1 MIVYKSPEEIGKMRR
16 AGRIVAGTIERVLA
30 AVRPNVTTAELDSVA
45 EEYIR
50 EQGATP
56 SFKGYGGGAGAGRV
70 PFPAS
75 ICTSINDE
83 IVHGIPSAE
92 RSVDEGD
99 LLKLDFGAIW
109 EGFHG
114 DSAVTVIVGEPA
126 SADADK
132 LVRATEEALE
142 AGISQ
147 IRPGGRLSDIGAAV
161 EQVARGAGFEVVR
174 EYVGH
179 GIGRNLHEDPQIP
192 NYGKSGR
199 GPVLK
204 PGLVVAVEPMVN
216 VGGPETRML
225 KDFWTVV
232 TADGSL
238 SAHFE
243 HTLWCTA
250 AGPVVLTAPE
260 GQAMAAA

>member
-1 MIVYKSPEEIGKMRR
+1 VIVYKSPEEVHKMRR
-16 AGRIVAGTIERVLA
+16 AGRIVAGTIDRVLA
-30 AVRPNVTTAELDSVA
+30 AVRPNITTAELDDVA
-45 EEYIR
+45 ETYIR

-56 SFKGYGGGAGAGRV
+56 SFKGYGAGPGRV

-75 ICTSINDE
+75 ICTSINQE

-92 RSVDEGD
+92 RTVAEGD

-126 SADADK
+126 SAEADK
-132 LVRATEEALE
+132 LVRVTEEALE

-179 GIGRNLHEDPQIP
+179 GIGRNMHEDPQIP
-192 NYGKSGR
+192 NYGRPGR

-216 VGGPETRML
+216 AGGWETSL
-225 KDFWTVV
+225 LPDGWTVV
-232 TADGSL
+232 TEDGSL

-243 HTLWCTA
+243 HTIAVTED
-250 AGPVVLTAPE
+250 GHEVLTSR
-260 GQAMAAA
+260 G

>member
-1 MIVYKSPEEIGKMRR
+1 VIVYKSPEDLDRMRR
-16 AGRIVAGTIERVLA
+16 AGRIVAGTIDRVLE
-30 AVRPNVTTAELDSVA
+30 AVRPTITTAELDAVA
-45 EEYIR
+45 EAYIR

-56 SFKGYGGGAGAGRV
+56 SFKGYLAGGAGRV

-75 ICTSINDE
+75 ICTSINEE
-83 IVHGIPSAE
+83 IVHGIPSGE
-92 RSVDEGD
+92 RAVVEGD

-114 DSAVTVIVGEPA
+114 DSAVTVIVGDPP
-126 SADADK
+126 SAEADK
-132 LVRATEEALE
+132 LVRVTEEALE

-147 IRPGGRLSDIGAAV
+147 IRPGGRLTDIGAAV
-161 EQVARGAGFEVVR
+161 EQVAIGAGFEVVR

-179 GIGRNLHEDPQIP
+179 GIGRSLHEDPQIP
-192 NYGKSGR
+192 NYGRPGR

-216 VGGPETRML
+216 VGGWETSVL
-225 KDFWTVV
+225 PDGWTVV
-232 TADGSL
+232 TEDGSL

-243 HTLWCTA
+243 HTIAVTED
-250 AGPVVLTAPE
+250 GHEVLTAR
-260 GQAMAAA
+260 G